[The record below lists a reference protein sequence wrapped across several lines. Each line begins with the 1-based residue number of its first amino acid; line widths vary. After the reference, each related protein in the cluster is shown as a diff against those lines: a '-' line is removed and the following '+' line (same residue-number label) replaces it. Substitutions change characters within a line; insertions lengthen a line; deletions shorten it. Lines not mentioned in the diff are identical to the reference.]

1 MAANGFEWRYNVS
14 GGRPLILTMAMK
26 DTETL
31 TRGDMLNVESGEVD
45 LAATGDA
52 ALAGIFVGP
61 ENPNDAV
68 DGKPGTLSGTD
79 STTIVKVLVNP
90 DAVYADPNDT
100 SARLA
105 GATLDISGATGA
117 QTLAASSNTE
127 FVVVERKRQ
136 ASDEP
141 RVMICSSAHY
151 LAKAQSE

>member
-45 LAATGDA
+45 LCATGDA
-52 ALAGIFVGP
+52 AIAGVFVGP

-68 DGKPGTLSGTD
+68 DGKPGTVSGTD
-79 STTIVKVLVNP
+79 STTIVKVIVNP
-90 DAVYADPNDT
+90 DAVYADANDT

-117 QTLAASSNTE
+117 QTVAASSNTE
-127 FVVVERKRQ
+127 FVGVERKRQ
-136 ASDEP
+136 STDET
-141 RVMICSSAHY
+141 RLMICSSAHY
-151 LAKAQSE
+151 LAKAQ

>member
-14 GGRPLILTMAMK
+14 GGRPLILTLAMK

-45 LAATGDA
+45 LAVTSDA

-61 ENPNDAV
+61 ENPNDAT
-68 DGKPGTLSGTD
+68 DGEPGKVSGTD
-79 STTIVKVLVNP
+79 STTIVKVIVNP

-117 QTLAASSNTE
+117 QTLAAASNTE

-136 ASDEP
+136 SSDET

-151 LAKAQSE
+151 LAKAQ

>member
-1 MAANGFEWRYNVS
+1 MAANGFEWKYNVG
-14 GGRPLILTMAMK
+14 GGRPLILTLLMK

-45 LAATGDA
+45 LCATGDA
-52 ALAGIFVGP
+52 AIAGVFVGP
-61 ENPNDAV
+61 ENPDDAV
-68 DGKPGTLSGTD
+68 DGKPGTVSGTD
-79 STTIVKVLVNP
+79 STTLVKVIVNP
-90 DAVYADPNDT
+90 DAVYEDANDT

-136 ASDEP
+136 ASDP
-141 RVMICSSAHY
+141 TRVMICSSAHY
-151 LAKAQSE
+151 LAKAQ

>member
-14 GGRPLILTMAMK
+14 GGRPLILTFLMK

-31 TRGDMLNVESGEVD
+31 TRGDMLNIESGEVD
-45 LAATGDA
+45 LCATGDA
-52 ALAGIFVGP
+52 AIAGVFVGP
-61 ENPNDAV
+61 ENPNDAT
-68 DGKPGTLSGTD
+68 DGEPGKVSGTD
-79 STTIVKVLVNP
+79 STTIVKAIVNP

-100 SARLA
+100 NARLA

-136 ASDEP
+136 SSDET

-151 LAKAQSE
+151 LAKAQ

>member
-45 LAATGDA
+45 LAVTSDA

-61 ENPNDAV
+61 ENPNDAT
-68 DGKPGTLSGTD
+68 DGEPGKVSGTD
-79 STTIVKVLVNP
+79 STTIVKVIVNP

-136 ASDEP
+136 SSDET

-151 LAKAQSE
+151 LAKAQ

>member
-1 MAANGFEWRYNVS
+1 MAANGFEYRYNLS
-14 GGRPLILTMAMK
+14 GGRPLILTFLMK

-31 TRGDMLNVESGEVD
+31 TRGDMLNIEAGEVD
-45 LAATGDA
+45 LAVTSDA

-61 ENPNDAV
+61 EDPDDAV
-68 DGKPGTLSGTD
+68 ERKPGTVSGTD
-79 STTIVKVLVNP
+79 STTLVKVIVNP
-90 DAVYADPNDT
+90 DAVYADANDT
-100 SARLA
+100 NARLA

-136 ASDEP
+136 ASDET

-151 LAKAQSE
+151 LAKAQ

>member
-14 GGRPLILTMAMK
+14 GGRPLILTFAMK

-45 LAATGDA
+45 LCATGDA
-52 ALAGIFVGP
+52 AIAGVFVGP

-68 DGKPGTLSGTD
+68 DGKPGTVSGTD
-79 STTIVKVLVNP
+79 STTIVKVIVNP
-90 DAVYADPNDT
+90 DAVYADANDT

-117 QTLAASSNTE
+117 QTVAASSNTE

-136 ASDEP
+136 STDET
-141 RVMICSSAHY
+141 RLMICSSAHY
-151 LAKAQSE
+151 LAKAQ